1 MIRIIIKFIEADY
14 NMFMKTVW
22 FIALL
27 MVVWAAPSVREASGC
42 NVCHSKNP
50 KMVRMHEELGFKDC
64 FKCHGQGLDKTPQ
77 GRSTQMVSDSRC
89 VPCHKK

>member
-1 MIRIIIKFIEADY
+1 MIRIILKFMNDVYSIS
-14 NMFMKTVW
+14 MKTLLLFTLV
-22 FIALL
+22 IAA
-27 MVVWAAPSVREASGC
+27 WIAPAGREASGC

-64 FKCHGQGLDKTPQ
+64 FKCHGQGLDKTPE
-77 GRSTQMVSDSRC
+77 GRTAQMTRDSRC